1 MQKKTFFG
9 IVLPL
14 TEKKECRF
22 QDHIEEKKQ
31 IIELGKDYGIDLI
44 HLHLGMSRFLD
55 VKYDYALLCIR
66 HCSKAIGM

>member
-1 MQKKTFFG
+1 M
-9 IVLPL
+9 
-14 TEKKECRF
+14 C
-22 QDHIEEKKQ
+22 IEEKKQ